1 MSKRPRAPEAEPH
14 RSNRPRAVSELLP
27 AIGGAA
33 FRKFGGRFLAR
44 GGESVQL
51 EGDGLDRH
59 VVIEFADMA
68 TALACHR
75 SPEYQQAKDARD
87 GACIVEITIVDGVS

>member
-1 MSKRPRAPEAEPH
+1 MPAYWIAHVRVLDADTYRGYTELAP
-14 RSNRPRAVSELLP
+14 
-27 AIGGAA
+27 AA

-75 SPEYQQAKDARD
+75 SPEYQQAKAARD
-87 GACIVEITIVDGVS
+87 GACIVEITIVDGVETA